1 MHTVDAIHTRRS
13 VRAYQRRPVDRHLIE
28 EILWDAAQAPTPPVS
43 GAEPF
48 TFVVIEG
55 ADKVALCGARALA
68 FARANRQPGPGY
80 DWLDRQDFAVFFDAP
95 VVVLVCAVP
104 DALGQ
109 AVLDCTRAG
118 QNLMLSA
125 QARGLGTCW
134 VGSPM
139 QWLREPMTRAEL
151 TIPDTHLPYAA
162 FTLGYA
168 EGTPSGKPRERPPA
182 IWAP

>member
-13 VRAYQRRPVDRHLIE
+13 IRAYQPRTVDRHIIE

-43 GAEPF
+43 GETPF

-55 ADKVALCGARALA
+55 AEKVALHGMQALA
-68 FARANRQPGPGY
+68 FARAHRPPGPGY
-80 DWLDRQDFAVFFDAP
+80 DWLDRADFSVFFDAP
-95 VVVLVCAVP
+95 VVIVICAVP
-104 DALGQ
+104 DSLGQ
-109 AVLDCTRAG
+109 AQQDCTRAG

-139 QWLREPMTRAEL
+139 QWLREPLTKAEL
-151 TIPDTHLPYAA
+151 AIPDSHTAFAA
-162 FTLGYA
+162 FTLGYP
-168 EGTPSGKPRERPPA
+168 EGTPPGQPRDRPP
-182 IWAP
+182 ILWAP